1 MQIEKIN
8 GNRNYLNNPEF
19 RTEEGYLDLDK
30 IPYTKLKKY
39 YWEGHYSLGYVMFP
53 DESIFFM
60 KNTEKNDKI
69 HLFNNIII
77 PEIAKQAGIETAFY
91 LIAYSANNDKLYLLS
106 PNFLNKNEEL
116 IYDFEMVNKSLY
128 TNNDEIYKNLDIDF
142 LLNNRYNYL
151 SSRGVPAKHIEKMQ
165 NEFLI
170 QSFFS
175 KFIDQ
180 TDEKME
186 NTALIV
192 DGNDY
197 RLAPLF
203 DTDYS
208 TLSANYGVRR
218 YVDNDKRKNDL
229 TSFLKH
235 FSNNQN
241 LMQFISH
248 FINIFDIDTAI
259 KNAEIETGVAIPDEI
274 KIKYI
279 DFFNG
284 RLDLLKE
291 FMISKNLLPNIN
303 HENNLENDFQK
314 HSNITPPEDLD
325 R

>member
-1 MQIEKIN
+1 
-8 GNRNYLNNPEF
+8 
-19 RTEEGYLDLDK
+19 
-30 IPYTKLKKY
+30 
-39 YWEGHYSLGYVMFP
+39 
-53 DESIFFM
+53 
-60 KNTEKNDKI
+60 
-69 HLFNNIII
+69 
-77 PEIAKQAGIETAFY
+77 
-91 LIAYSANNDKLYLLS
+91 
-106 PNFLNKNEEL
+106 
-116 IYDFEMVNKSLY
+116 
-128 TNNDEIYKNLDIDF
+128 
-142 LLNNRYNYL
+142 
-151 SSRGVPAKHIEKMQ
+151 
-165 NEFLI
+165 
-170 QSFFS
+170 
-175 KFIDQ
+175 
-180 TDEKME
+180 ME

-197 RLAPLF
+197 RVAPLF

-291 FMISKNLLPNIN
+291 FMISKNLFPNIN

-314 HSNITPPEDLD
+314 HSNITPSEDLD